1 MEHIA
6 LYLVAIL
13 LALLLSNVLS
23 RLFPK
28 VPLQIIQV
36 TLGILITLITQE
48 NTIIMNPEL
57 SLSLVI
63 APLLFREGEES
74 DITSILKHWKMVFFL
89 IFPVVLVTTLAIG
102 WTVHL
107 VLPVSIP
114 LSACFAVGAAL
125 GPTDAVAF
133 ASLSIRFEF
142 PKYIKNIL
150 NGEGLLN
157 DASGLVAFQVAIVAL
172 TTDEFSAVEAGKDL
186 IWALIGG
193 FLVGFCISAINSGI
207 LTLLE
212 NTDISDVT
220 SSILL
225 ELTLPLL
232 SYFIAEELHA
242 SGIIAVVVCGIMQAS
257 RFKRLTLLDART
269 DSVLDTI
276 WGTIT
281 FILNGLV
288 FIILGTELILIEQPI
303 FESPT
308 YSNLRLIFD
317 LVALAALLFFIRFVM
332 ISLFYKIRLRF
343 INKSFKTYL
352 NDILLLTFSG
362 VKGTVSIATILLVSP
377 SLAKRYPLMLFVVA
391 GVTLISFVSG
401 VLILPR
407 LAKPKIQQTN
417 HLIKISILG
426 EVVTT
431 LEEDVKVA
439 KNKNAYYGAI
449 DNYQNRIKTLMLD
462 GEDSNTKSDLATLQ
476 ALIIQI
482 EGEGLDRAFD
492 NGKVSIRVYRAY
504 QRYLNH
510 LEREIDRG
518 FISSVTYAFLVIG
531 QFFRLALRETLTFG
545 RRLRKNKKLKRARKL
560 TLTKEDKEAI
570 ENLYF
575 DNTAVIL
582 DALEHLEGV
591 YDGILIDYLQDS
603 RLREAEILNSGAFI
617 ERVIIR
623 LQPNNI
629 KEMLRGYQL
638 ERDIIYTFEK
648 EKRISSRLA
657 NQMRENVNQLED
669 YTLKEKANTLP
680 YDMMNRRLKNN
691 KK

>member
-23 RLFPK
+23 KLFPK

-48 NTIIMNPEL
+48 NTIIMDPEL
-57 SLSLVI
+57 FLSLVI

-102 WTVHL
+102 WTVHM
-107 VLPVSIP
+107 VLPVTIP

-133 ASLSIRFEF
+133 ASLSKRFEF

-172 TTDEFSAVEAGKDL
+172 TTGEFSAVEAGKDL

-193 FLVGFCISAINSGI
+193 FLVGFCISAINRGI

-362 VKGTVSIATILLVSP
+362 VKGTVSIATILLVSA

-545 RRLRKNKKLKRARKL
+545 RRLRKIKKLKRARKL

-657 NQMRENVNQLED
+657 NQIRENVNQLED